1 MSFEA
6 EVSEFLEAL
15 DNGTRHIYACGLKA
29 FREYYAPRGSI
40 TDFLNRVEEDARKPR
55 LQRKHEARNS
65 LRMFVDW
72 LQRKGCSPKTVRA
85 YVAAVQ
91 SLCRYHELNVSTR
104 YLKMPSDK
112 PVSRKKAWTTE
123 EAAKFVSMIK
133 KPVYRAIA
141 TIAFQSGLGLGDI
154 LALRYSDVKDEFEKG
169 VVPLCLDLS
178 RIKTNVPHLT
188 FIGEWAFSMLRQHLE
203 GKTLSEQD
211 KLFNVTPR
219 AVDRYFQRVARKFVG
234 EYEGFNPC
242 RIHSLRAAFRTILAD
257 AGMPVDEIEF
267 FMGHQL
273 PEQRRVYMSRTRDG
287 WRELYKSYEW
297 ALTPKNP

>member
-1 MSFEA
+1 MSFDA

-15 DNGTRHIYACGLKA
+15 DSGTRRIYMYGLKA
-29 FREYYAPRGSI
+29 FSEYYAPHGSI
-40 TDFLNRVEEDARKPR
+40 GDFLNRVEDDARKPR
-55 LQRKHEARNS
+55 MQRKHEARNS

-72 LQRKGCSPKTVRA
+72 LRRRGCSPKTVKA

-91 SLCRYHELNVSTR
+91 SLCKYYDLNVSTR

-112 PVSRKKAWTTE
+112 PLSKKRAWTTE
-123 EAAKFVSMIK
+123 DVAKFVGMVK

-141 TIAFQSGLGLGDI
+141 TMAFQSGLGLGDI
-154 LALRYSDVKDEFEKG
+154 LALTYGDIKEEFERG
-169 VVPLCLDLS
+169 VTPLCLDLS
-178 RIKTNVPHLT
+178 RLKTDVPHLT
-188 FIGEWAFSMLRQHLE
+188 FIGEWASNMLRQHLAGRNLKLE
-203 GKTLSEQD
+203 D

-219 AVDRYFQRVARKFVG
+219 AVDRYFQRLARKFVG